1 MVSRAGW
8 MGGTPGRVFTNTV
21 GQLTPKLCSH
31 CRRGLV
37 GPAVTSPCR
46 AYSILNRASRGI
58 ASRGQR
64 RSARTEDCL
73 QMERT
78 ASEKVLLSRFEA
90 GKTVKTKRWTVRARL
105 KKIAALASARVR
117 PEREPRFCEIQNGA
131 SHELTTFRP
140 VLTWNWADLW
150 RVEVC
155 GLLLP
160 STHFCQ
166 LCAVGSSPR
175 IRLMTRRN

>member
-1 MVSRAGW
+1 
-8 MGGTPGRVFTNTV
+8 
-21 GQLTPKLCSH
+21 
-31 CRRGLV
+31 
-37 GPAVTSPCR
+37 
-46 AYSILNRASRGI
+46 
-58 ASRGQR
+58 
-64 RSARTEDCL
+64 
-73 QMERT
+73 MERT

-117 PEREPRFCEIQNGA
+117 SEREPRFCEIQNGA

-140 VLTWNWADLW
+140 VLTWNWADLC

-166 LCAVGSSPR
+166 LCRWILTKDSLDDAAKLTHFAQPLS
-175 IRLMTRRN
+175 RRTKAL